1 MMDDTFADLI
11 EMGII
16 IVYMDDILIFA
27 KDKKTLEEN
36 TKKVLDRLQKNDLF
50 LKPKKCEFG
59 KMKIKYLRMVIEEGH
74 VSMDPGKLKGIQE
87 WPILTTVKQARAFLE
102 FGNFY
107 RRFIRKFSDVA
118 RPLNDLLKKDKTFEW
133 TAECQQSFDELKK
146 RFTEEP
152 VLTMPDHS

>member
-1 MMDDTFADLI
+1 
-11 EMGII
+11 
-16 IVYMDDILIFA
+16 
-27 KDKKTLEEN
+27 
-36 TKKVLDRLQKNDLF
+36 
-50 LKPKKCEFG
+50 
-59 KMKIKYLRMVIEEGH
+59 MVIEEGH

-87 WPILTTVKQARAFLE
+87 WPVPTTVKQTRAFLG

-118 RPLNDLLKKDKTFEW
+118 RLLNDLLKKDKTFEW
-133 TAECQQSFDELKK
+133 TAECQRSFDELKK